1 MRRPIANAYVQRAR
15 RAGQLYHFD
24 APGMFDGTACG
35 EEEKRQLKEL
45 SEEVYKQFMSIWL
58 EEGPDEVFE
67 RAAAEYNR
75 LVVLQE

>member
-1 MRRPIANAYVQRAR
+1 MRPALGELQ
-15 RAGQLYHFD
+15 AGAQTLV
-24 APGMFDGTACG
+24 ACG
-35 EEEKRQLKEL
+35 EEEEKRQLKEL